1 MKPTFFLK
9 YPIFKNVFCTP
20 LFQNFVDKSLSDTLQ
35 KLFHYVDNIMK
46 TDLSLI
52 SKVLKTK
59 TFIEF
64 FSGSMKREYER
75 KYEQSFPDT
84 IFKFLQFFYIQQISE
99 INDQWPQIF

>member
-20 LFQNFVDKSLSDTLQ
+20 LFQNFVDKCLSDTLQ

-75 KYEQSFPDT
+75 KYEQCFPDT